1 MSENIHNSEQQN
13 KVTEQGKN
21 SNETTAIEK
30 KKKVTWKSFLRIS
43 GLTIVFALISTIL
56 MIVGL
61 VLFYKSGVDPVTNA
75 GKWMIVSGVIIF
87 LFTIIFGFE
96 KIEK

>member
-1 MSENIHNSEQQN
+1 MSENIHNSVQQN
-13 KVTEQGKN
+13 NISEQDKET
-21 SNETTAIEK
+21 NEITPAEK
-30 KKKVTWKSFLRIS
+30 RKKITWKSFLRFS
-43 GLTIVFALISTIL
+43 GFTIIFALISTIL

-61 VLFYKSGVDPVTNA
+61 VLFYKSGVDSVTNA